1 MSTKIYTSIFFLFL
15 LGGLSPAFA
24 QQNPANNMKRPER
37 RTNEIVKLS
46 YEEQIRR
53 LSRKDP
59 RMPDLSYGT
68 VNSVL
73 EMIKQ
78 TFVKFDPPET
88 LKELSAKFDAKN
100 LRLKAFS
107 NILIAYMKNPELEE
121 ATGYRLSWYRKVTMA
136 MAALEPSLKMMDQA
150 LMTKNESALSQIRNM
165 YKIKAEELEKI
176 INKPEKLSAQE
187 LAKIKTRN
195 YQQRKNTIQRKI
207 QELNRK
213 RRTQG

>member
-1 MSTKIYTSIFFLFL
+1 
-15 LGGLSPAFA
+15 
-24 QQNPANNMKRPER
+24 MKRPER

-195 YQQRKNTIQRKI
+195 YQQRKSTIQRKI

>member
-195 YQQRKNTIQRKI
+195 YQQRKSTIQRKI